1 MRKIFP
7 LALWALLSVP
17 LFAGDIVETIV
28 ARVNND
34 IVTLSELN
42 RRRELMRQEL
52 TQRLRGIEL
61 QGQIVEQEKVLLR
74 DLIDSLLLVQK
85 GKEVGVNVDTEF
97 IKYQDKLRRESGM
110 ATMEDLEKAVTA
122 EMSKVGKSFE
132 DWKSDIKSEMV
143 KRQVIGREVGSNIK
157 ISKDEIQKFYDE
169 NKSKLERPEMVFLRE
184 ILIATEGKEGP
195 ALAEAEKRA
204 EDAVA
209 RAKKG
214 ENFAELAQKVSESE
228 SAKNGGDIGGFEKGK
243 LLAPAIETA
252 VFALKKGGVTDVIRT
267 KNGLLILKVE
277 EHTQPG
283 LPPIAE
289 AEEFIQ
295 NELYVQKMQPS
306 LRTYLTKLRH
316 EAYLEIRPGYV
327 DTGAPETLSSA
338 HLIPIDVSP
347 EELTTT
353 VAGAKKGGGRKVY
366 KPWTWIGPR

>member
-1 MRKIFP
+1 M
-7 LALWALLSVP
+7 LSALLAVP
-17 LFAGDIVETIV
+17 LVAGDIVETIV

-61 QGQIVEQEKVLLR
+61 QGQIAEQEKILLR
-74 DLIDSLLLVQK
+74 DLVDSLLLVQK

-97 IKYQDKLRRESGM
+97 IKYQDKLRREMGLP
-110 ATMEDLEKAVTA
+110 TMEDLEKAVA
-122 EMSKVGKSFE
+122 AQGLIFE
-132 DWKSDIKSEMV
+132 DWKSNVKNEMV
-143 KRQVIGREVGSNIK
+143 KRQVIGREVGSTIK
-157 ISKDEIQKFYDE
+157 ISQDEIKKFYEE

-228 SAKNGGDIGGFEKGK
+228 SAKNGGDIGGFEKGRMAK
-243 LLAPAIETA
+243 EIETA
-252 VFALKKGGVTDVIRT
+252 VFALKKGGVTDVMRT

-277 EHTQPG
+277 EHTQAG
-283 LPPIAE
+283 LPPLAE

-295 NELYVQKMQPS
+295 NELYVQKLQPA
-306 LRTYLTKLRH
+306 LRAYLTKLRH

-338 HLIPIDVSP
+338 HLIPVDVSP